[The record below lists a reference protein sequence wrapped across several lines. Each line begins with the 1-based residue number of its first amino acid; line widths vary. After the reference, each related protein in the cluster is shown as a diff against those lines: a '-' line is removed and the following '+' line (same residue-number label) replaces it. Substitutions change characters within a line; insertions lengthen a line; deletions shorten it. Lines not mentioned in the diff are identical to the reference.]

1 MPAVSN
7 AAALRGFKAA
17 VTQKL
22 NKAEKRGST
31 VNDAINPT
39 ARALEDLQASIDDI
53 EAQQA
58 RFNEFFQRIIE
69 AEDDEQ
75 AAQSWMDEQAA
86 LNKRADDAC
95 AALAGLLATKSP
107 PDVGA
112 AAAAAGGAAAHGP
125 PRCKPNEVLK
135 PDKLTGDHSP
145 VDFKCWKGR
154 FDVYY
159 TSSVMAAASTREQQ
173 AYLFACVDVDLD
185 KKIRPYVLPNTPV
198 YSTPTER
205 GCMEM
210 LEEEFL
216 DIHPILL
223 RRINFL
229 KECQKPNRPT
239 ETSWRSWRPRAMR
252 PISQGS
258 RQTICTYCG

>member
-31 VNDAINPT
+31 VNDAANPT
-39 ARALEDLQASIDDI
+39 SRALEDLQASIDDI

-95 AALAGLLATKSP
+95 AALAGLLASKSP
-107 PDVGA
+107 PDVPAAAGA
-112 AAAAAGGAAAHGP
+112 AAAVHG

-159 TSSVMAAASTREQQ
+159 TSSIMAAASTREQQ

-210 LEEEFL
+210 LEDEFL

-229 KECQKPNRPT
+229 KECQKPKQAYGDFIAKL
-239 ETSWRSWRPRAMR
+239 EA
-252 PISQGS
+252 QGGEADLAGITPDDLFVL
-258 RQTICTYCG
+258 RMK